1 MRTHA
6 VFLRLEGRRC
16 VVVGGDAVAERK
28 VEGCLAAR
36 ASVTVVAGTLTPGL
50 ERLCSAGRIA
60 CHRRPYRHGDLR
72 GAALVYAV
80 ERDADVIAVL
90 RAEAAREGAWLN
102 VVDVPEA
109 SSFFAPAIVARGEL
123 QVAIGT
129 GGASP
134 GLASRLRRQLE
145 THIGPEYG
153 PYVDILGA
161 VRRTLPGDRRAAVM
175 DRLVDSDLLA
185 LVRRRETTAIDALL
199 TRLLGETCTLGQ
211 LGVAIEEAADRWT

>member
-36 ASVTVVAGTLTPGL
+36 AIVIVVAEALTPGL
-50 ERLCSAGRIA
+50 DALRSTGRITWLS
-60 CHRRPYRHGDLR
+60 RGYRDGDLR
-72 GAALVYAV
+72 GAAVAYAA
-80 ERDADVIAVL
+80 ERDAEVIAAL
-90 RAEAAREGAWLN
+90 RAEADRERVWLN

-109 SSFFAPAIVARGEL
+109 SSFFAPALVARGDL
-123 QVAIGT
+123 QIAIGT

-134 GLASRLRRQLE
+134 GLASHLRRELE
-145 THIGPEYG
+145 ARVGPEYG

-161 VRRTLPGDRRAAVM
+161 VRRTLAGERRTAVM
-175 DRLVDSDLLA
+175 ARLVDSELLA
-185 LVRRRETTAIDALL
+185 LVRRGETAAIDALL
-199 TRLLGETCTLGQ
+199 TRLVGEPCSLGG
-211 LGVAIEEAADRWT
+211 LGVAIEEANDRWT